1 MKNIENKTKAKIT
14 HIMADGT
21 IRDSVAGM
29 VIDPKQCPG
38 YYELLIKMIREDIK
52 KEKEKQYK
60 QTNE

>member
-38 YYELLIKMIREDIK
+38 YYEFLVSFSERKW
-52 KEKEKQYK
+52 KETQHEQA
-60 QTNE
+60 NE